1 VVLHPEPQ
9 RGDGQHALARG
20 AHAHALVVAQ
30 VGLAAPAGRVLEGA
44 VRSRIRCARLV
55 AARVV
60 LEGLFL
66 PVARFLSS
74 APGPR
79 VYCTSGVPSPRSFAV
94 SLSTASYT

>member
-1 VVLHPEPQ
+1 
-9 RGDGQHALARG
+9 
-20 AHAHALVVAQ
+20 
-30 VGLAAPAGRVLEGA
+30 
-44 VRSRIRCARLV
+44 V